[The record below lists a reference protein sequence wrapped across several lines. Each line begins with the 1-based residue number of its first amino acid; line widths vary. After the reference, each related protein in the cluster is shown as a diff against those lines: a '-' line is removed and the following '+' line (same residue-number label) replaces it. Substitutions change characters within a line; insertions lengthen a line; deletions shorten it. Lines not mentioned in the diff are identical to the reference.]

1 MVGAHAAAPHSV
13 GRGDRRFVRR
23 AVLLRPRARVRAHRA
38 QAARRLV
45 QKRAVR
51 ALPLRGRRASPA
63 VVPRRP
69 GSPGG
74 RRRLRH
80 GRGLGGG
87 VSAWGAGRTRARETN
102 ARERDERACPRAP
115 ARPSRVRRA
124 PRFSLAPPN
133 PGSTRPPLPPRR
145 ALAALCPNPW
155 EKRPA
160 TAQLCRAADAE
171 RHPATARIPPALCRV
186 IFAAAGEIF
195 VRRGADR
202 DFSSRFEESNPRTW
216 LENRGKSVSNPAK
229 TRANSLDSTSKRR
242 EGAEARKSAG
252 KVSRKYLEVVFF
264 FV

>member
-51 ALPLRGRRASPA
+51 ALPLRGRRASLA

-87 VSAWGAGRTRARETN
+87 VSAWVPVERARERRTRARETN
-102 ARERDERACPRAP
+102 ALAPAPPRGPRACGELP
-115 ARPSRVRRA
+115 AFPSRLRTRVRRA
-124 PRFSLAPPN
+124 LRSL
-133 PGSTRPPLPPRR
+133 
-145 ALAALCPNPW
+145 
-155 EKRPA
+155 
-160 TAQLCRAADAE
+160 RAARSRRCALTRGKSDRRLHSCVAPRMPNAIPRPREYHRRSAE
-171 RHPATARIPPALCRV
+171 L
-186 IFAAAGEIF
+186 FAAAGEIF

-202 DFSSRFEESNPRTW
+202 DFSSRFEETNPRTW
-216 LENRGKSVSNPAK
+216 LENRGKSESNPAK

>member
-1 MVGAHAAAPHSV
+1 VCLCVRPGSRRVPRETPHPHRGRIWRSLGSGTGARVLPRATSLRSRRSRDARDSRVEARRRTHLRAHDASRREGGVVVGAHAAAPHSV

-171 RHPATARIPPALCRV
+171 RHPATAR
-186 IFAAAGEIF
+186 
-195 VRRGADR
+195 
-202 DFSSRFEESNPRTW
+202 
-216 LENRGKSVSNPAK
+216 
-229 TRANSLDSTSKRR
+229 
-242 EGAEARKSAG
+242 
-252 KVSRKYLEVVFF
+252 
-264 FV
+264 